1 MPELPEVET
10 TKEGIKPFLMAR
22 EISGLAV
29 RDSRLRKPVPPQL
42 AAYCIGKKII
52 EVSRR
57 AKYILIHLEEG
68 YLLIH
73 LGMTGHLRLLK
84 NNAPPPKKH
93 DHIDLLLTDGGL
105 LRYNDPRRFGLWLY
119 LADAPDDHPL
129 FRHLGPE
136 PLSEAFHGDYL
147 FEKAK
152 RKTQTIKSFIMD
164 NRIVVGVGNIY
175 ATESL
180 FLAGLHP
187 FTPAGR
193 VSREQFNRLSLHIQ
207 AVLRRAIEAGG
218 TTLRDFYDKDGKPGY
233 FTQKLQVYGRK
244 NQPCFHCRCAIE
256 VKIIGGR
263 SSAFCPQCQPV
274 PAAE

>member
-10 TKEGIKPFLMAR
+10 TKEGIKPFLMEQ
-22 EISGLAV
+22 EISALII
-29 RDSRLRKPVPPQL
+29 RDSRLRQPVPAQL
-42 AAYCIGKKII
+42 AATCTGKKIMA
-52 EVSRR
+52 VSRR
-57 AKYILIHLEEG
+57 AKYILLHFDTD

-84 NNAPPPKKH
+84 DNIPPPQKH
-93 DHIDLLLTDGGL
+93 DHIDLLLSNGTL

-119 LADAPDDHPL
+119 IADELEHHPL
-129 FRHLGPE
+129 MRHLGPE
-136 PLSEAFHGDYL
+136 PFSDTFNGGYL

-187 FTPAGR
+187 LTPAGR

-207 AVLRRAIEAGG
+207 TVLQRAIEAGG
-218 TTLRDFYDKDGKPGY
+218 TTLRDFYNGDGKPGY
-233 FTQKLQVYGRK
+233 FTHSLQVYGRK
-244 NQPCFHCRCAIE
+244 NQPCFQCRCAIE
-256 VKIIGGR
+256 VQVIGGR

-274 PAAE
+274 LTE